1 VLKSFEAYIKKE
13 KLFLPTE
20 RVLLAVSGGVDSVV
34 MMELFHRA
42 GIEFAVA
49 HCNFKLRGKE
59 SDGDEKLVRLMA
71 AKYHVRFYSDDFD
84 TLKYAKEKNI
94 SVQMAAR
101 ELRYDFF
108 ETIREQLKF
117 DYIATAHHQ
126 DDSVETFFINLIR
139 GTGIAGLHGILPKQ
153 NKIVRPLLFAS
164 KDEIIAYAKKEKLK
178 FREDSS
184 NASDKYLR
192 NRIRHHLVPMLKE
205 LNPDIDK
212 TLMNEMIRL
221 KEVEDIYKKEIE
233 NRRKRMVKK
242 VDNQVLISIKELNKL
257 SPLPSYLYEFLKPY
271 NFNEDNTNKIISVIN
286 GEAGKQFISATHRL
300 IKDRE
305 SLIIEK
311 LGGANV
317 KKVVIK
323 IKKNQDEY
331 IRGSVKLKFEVLN
344 PGTEII
350 KSKNIAFLDFDKL
363 KFPLELRKWREGDS
377 FYPFGMKGKKKLSDF
392 FINQKLSLID
402 KEKTWLLTSNG
413 DIAWVAGIRIDE
425 RFKVTKATKKI
436 YFAELVK

>member
-1 VLKSFEAYIKKE
+1 
-13 KLFLPTE
+13 
-20 RVLLAVSGGVDSVV
+20 
-34 MMELFHRA
+34 
-42 GIEFAVA
+42 
-49 HCNFKLRGKE
+49 
-59 SDGDEKLVRLMA
+59 
-71 AKYHVRFYSDDFD
+71 
-84 TLKYAKEKNI
+84 
-94 SVQMAAR
+94 MAAR